1 MEPEGFCVIRGVGRA
16 VSGTEIVFIRDIQ
29 KRDAQGRGR
38 WRSDAIGEEMRNQKV
53 VVFIA
58 SLEEKDSPEAIHP
71 VPRGFLSLGEI
82 EDSRLKLQAKSK
94 PNAEQWVEF

>member
-1 MEPEGFCVIRGVGRA
+1 
-16 VSGTEIVFIRDIQ
+16 
-29 KRDAQGRGR
+29 
-38 WRSDAIGEEMRNQKV
+38 MRNQKV

-82 EDSRLKLQAKSK
+82 EDSRLKLQAKNNGPTSG
-94 PNAEQWVEF
+94 AERWNPRDVQVKSNTGNKLNLESHFIVVILRFL